1 VPLTLREYATTG
13 GVTLQVEGGV
23 YVNAPFD
30 EWYCGSSETRL
41 DYHVTSDSFSVSHN
55 DATLAVRV
63 LPLPGYLTTRDE
75 FGRLVTDVAM
85 SHADRLR
92 LSPIDG
98 CALDCQFCD
107 MAGKR
112 YVKRPAEQILA
123 AMKIALD
130 DRQLPVAHILIS
142 GGTPIASDFAYLDE
156 ICVSVATSTALPV
169 DVMAV
174 PRPDAAWIDRLA
186 AAGISGFAINLELY
200 GDAAAKYTR
209 RKRRSELTTFDSN
222 LRRAVEVTGG
232 RGRVRSLLVAGLE
245 PIEDTV
251 RGVEFIARTGAD
263 PVLSPFRP
271 APGTPLAETA
281 PPSADFMWRLYSEA
295 LEITERHGVKLGP
308 RCIPCGHNTLTFA
321 GGDGY
326 YSQGLANVRSSH

>member
-1 VPLTLREYATTG
+1 LTLREYATTG
-13 GVTLQVEGGV
+13 GVTLQLDSGA

-30 EWYCGSSETRL
+30 EWYCRSPETRL
-41 DYHVTSDSFSVSHN
+41 DYNAGSDSFSATHNGVTMPVS
-55 DATLAVRV
+55 V
-63 LPLPGYLTTRDE
+63 LPLPGYLNTRDDR
-75 FGRLVTDVAM
+75 GRLVTDVAM

-112 YVKRPAEQILA
+112 YVKRPAEQLLA
-123 AMKIALD
+123 AMAIALED
-130 DRQLPVAHILIS
+130 TRLPVSHILIS
-142 GGTPIASDFAYLDE
+142 GGTPIASDYPYLDE
-156 ICVSVATSTALPV
+156 ICAAVATSTALPV

-174 PRPDAAWIDRLA
+174 PRSDTSWIDRLN

-200 GDAAAKYTR
+200 GDAAARYTR
-209 RKRRSELTTFDSN
+209 RKRGSDLDTFDAN
-222 LRRAVEVTGG
+222 LRRAVESTGG
-232 RGRVRSLLVAGLE
+232 GGRVRSLLVAGLE

-271 APGTPLAETA
+271 APGTPLADTS
-281 PPSADFMWRLYSEA
+281 PPSADFLWRLYSEA
-295 LEITERHGVKLGP
+295 REIVERHGVMLGP
-308 RCIPCGHNTLTFA
+308 RCTPCGHNTLTFA
-321 GGDGY
+321 EGDGY
-326 YSQGLANVRSSH
+326 YHSVDLVRLGSGH